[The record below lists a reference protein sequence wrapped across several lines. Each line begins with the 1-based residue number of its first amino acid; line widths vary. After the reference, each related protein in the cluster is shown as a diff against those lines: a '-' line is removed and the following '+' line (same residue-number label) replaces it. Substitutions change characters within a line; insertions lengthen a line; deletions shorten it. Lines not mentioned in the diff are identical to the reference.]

1 MKKKIMMLL
10 VLVAVGN
17 KLFYYT
23 RPKDETHSYVIT
35 ILSLLK

>member
-1 MKKKIMMLL
+1 MKKKIMMLF
-10 VLVAVGN
+10 VLAAVGN

-23 RPKDETHSYVIT
+23 RLKDETHSYEIA